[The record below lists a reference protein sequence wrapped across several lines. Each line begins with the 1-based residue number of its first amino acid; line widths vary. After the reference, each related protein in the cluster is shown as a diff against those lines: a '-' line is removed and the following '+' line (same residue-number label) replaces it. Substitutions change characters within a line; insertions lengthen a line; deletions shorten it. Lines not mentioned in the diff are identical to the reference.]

1 MNQIAIGNFIAKKRK
16 EQNLTQEQ
24 LAEKLGVSN
33 KTVSKWECGNCMPD
47 YSVMESLCKELGITI
62 SQLLDCKEQS
72 ENNNNAKQIRRVFQE
87 METIKTNKK
96 LSKLLLIGIILL
108 VTGTIFLAM
117 SFVFKR
123 LDIDD
128 FIRGYMF
135 GVSLVQLLLGVT
147 LSTVTVALK
156 ISRRKK

>member
-47 YSVMESLCKELGITI
+47 YSIMESLCKELGITI
-62 SQLLDCKEQS
+62 SQLLDGKEQA
-72 ENNNNAKQIRRVFQE
+72 ENNNNAEQIRRVFQE
-87 METIKTNKK
+87 METIKTDKE
-96 LSKLLLIGIILL
+96 LSKLLLIGIVLL
-108 VTGTIFLAM
+108 VAGTIFLAM

-128 FIRGYMF
+128 FICGYMLGF
-135 GVSLVQLLLGVT
+135 SVIQLLLGAI
-147 LSTVTVALK
+147 LLTVTVALK

>member
-62 SQLLDCKEQS
+62 SQLLDGKEQA
-72 ENNNNAKQIRRVFQE
+72 ENNNNAEQIRRVFQE
-87 METIKTNKK
+87 METIKTDKK
-96 LSKLLLIGIILL
+96 ISKLLLIGIVLL
-108 VTGTIFLAM
+108 VAGIMFLAM

-123 LDIDD
+123 FDIDD
-128 FIRGYMF
+128 FIRGYML
-135 GVSLVQLLLGVT
+135 GVSLVQLLFGAIL
-147 LSTVTVALK
+147 LTVTVALK

>member
-1 MNQIAIGNFIAKKRK
+1 MDQIAIGNFIAKKRK

-62 SQLLDCKEQS
+62 SQLLDGKEQA
-72 ENNNNAKQIRRVFQE
+72 ENNNNAEQIRRVFQE
-87 METIKTNKK
+87 METIKTDKK

-108 VTGTIFLAM
+108 VAGIMFLAM

-128 FIRGYMF
+128 FICGYMLGF
-135 GVSLVQLLLGVT
+135 SVIQLLIGAILAAIT
-147 LSTVTVALK
+147 IALK